1 MGIERDYLVRQ
12 IMMLI
17 EFIRRIAG
25 FREKAQNDA
34 ARREIKNF
42 YKLLNLEESVL
53 NKNIRELTDYLINER
68 KLTNDHLEIIAFVM
82 KEQGEM
88 ITNKQV
94 QEDLFR
100 KAYLL
105 LAKVDRESITF
116 SMERKIKMGELKEY
130 LI

>member
-25 FREKAQNDA
+25 FREKGQNDA